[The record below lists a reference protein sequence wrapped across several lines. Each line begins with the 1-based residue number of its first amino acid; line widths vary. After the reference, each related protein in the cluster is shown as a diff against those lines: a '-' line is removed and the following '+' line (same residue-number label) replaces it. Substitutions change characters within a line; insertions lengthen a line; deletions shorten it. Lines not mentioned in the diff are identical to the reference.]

1 MDGEL
6 NKRPLKGT
14 WTAGKNDDLG
24 PSGEARGAG
33 EDWPATTHEDVV
45 AEARQTIAELSHS
58 ARTDRQAGPPLERSN
73 RGDWGSIENVTVN
86 YVVRRMTIPT
96 GMDLPEFRARFEDA
110 VPRLPIDHV
119 RELVSRGAPWGEMVD
134 LVGRTAPWGFL
145 LYWTNDVNPVVRLAG
160 DSSSA
165 VAYLMGNHII
175 MERMFRYEPSVV
187 MYAPLHV
194 AIWSRSDGQA
204 FFTIDKPSDQFSS
217 FAQPAVAAI
226 GRELDSKLGGLLRH
240 LHLMIP
246 DVLGR
251 ADLPRL
257 RGH

>member
-1 MDGEL
+1 MSDSGQGA
-6 NKRPLKGT
+6 RPPIEST
-14 WTAGKNDDLG
+14 E
-24 PSGEARGAG
+24 S
-33 EDWPATTHEDVV
+33 TTVDFLVH
-45 AEARQTIAELSHS
+45 
-58 ARTDRQAGPPLERSN
+58 
-73 RGDWGSIENVTVN
+73 
-86 YVVRRMTIPT
+86 RMTVPT
-96 GMDLPEFRARFEDA
+96 GMVQSEFRAQFEDA
-110 VPRLPIDHV
+110 VPPLPLDQV

-145 LYWTNDVNPVVRLAG
+145 RYWSNDVDPVVRLAG

-194 AIWSRSDGQA
+194 AIWSQSDGQA
-204 FFTIDKPSDQFSS
+204 FFTIDKPSDQFDS
-217 FAQPAVAAI
+217 FPQSAVAAV
-226 GRELDSKLGGLLRH
+226 GRELDSKLVRLMKH

>member
-6 NKRPLKGT
+6 DRKALT
-14 WTAGKNDDLG
+14 SAWTAGKSDDLG
-24 PSGEARGAG
+24 PGETRGTEA
-33 EDWPATTHEDVV
+33 EWQATIREDVV
-45 AEARQTIAELSHS
+45 VQMTYPERRDWQARP
-58 ARTDRQAGPPLERSN
+58 ARERSKKAE
-73 RGDWGSIENVTVN
+73 RDSADAVTVD
-86 YVVRRMTIPT
+86 YVVRRLTIPT
-96 GMDLPEFRARFEDA
+96 GMVLPEFRARFEDA
-110 VPRLPIDHV
+110 VPRLPLDQV

-134 LVGRTAPWGFL
+134 LVERTAPWGFL
-145 LYWTNDVNPVVRLAG
+145 LYWTNDVVPVVRLAG

-194 AIWSRSDGQA
+194 AIWSHSDGQA
-204 FFTIDKPSDQFSS
+204 FFTVDKPSDQFGS
-217 FAQPAVAAI
+217 FDNPSVTAV
-226 GRELDSKLGGLLRH
+226 GQELDSKLVHLLRH

-246 DVLGR
+246 DALGR

>member
-1 MDGEL
+1 M
-6 NKRPLKGT
+6 
-14 WTAGKNDDLG
+14 
-24 PSGEARGAG
+24 
-33 EDWPATTHEDVV
+33 
-45 AEARQTIAELSHS
+45 
-58 ARTDRQAGPPLERSN
+58 
-73 RGDWGSIENVTVN
+73 
-86 YVVRRMTIPT
+86 
-96 GMDLPEFRARFEDA
+96 PEFRARFEDA
-110 VPRLPIDHV
+110 VPPLPLDQV

-145 LYWTNDVNPVVRLAG
+145 LYWTNDVDPIVRLAG

-194 AIWSRSDGQA
+194 AIWSHSDGQA
-204 FFTIDKPSDQFSS
+204 FFTIDKPSDQFGS
-217 FAQPAVAAI
+217 FANPAVTAV
-226 GRELDSKLGGLLRH
+226 GRELDSKLAHLLRH
-240 LHLMIP
+240 LHLVIP
-246 DVLGR
+246 DVLGQ